1 MCLYFKYVILHIRIL
16 SVKLKSRGEG
26 GGFYG
31 FESRADIRKFHIYEG
46 TVEGFTRVSEAL

>member
-1 MCLYFKYVILHIRIL
+1 MSYSPFEFYLLILEG
-16 SVKLKSRGEG
+16 GEG

-31 FESRADIRKFHIYEG
+31 IESRADVRKLDIYEG